1 MTGVEPRTSG
11 IGSDR
16 STNWATQPLPKDLSG
31 FTVQCCRETATEVVV
46 NSKFSD
52 SWTTK
57 SLREMLTKDF
67 FLFLSMLLLLLKSSL
82 DRLFWQSL
90 WDRTRTRRRGGPF
103 QRFCCKKLFIFSS
116 SFFLLS
122 KQWNYISAERKCIF
136 WKNTLW
142 TEMWKMIELGDHGKV
157 PVWLEKI
164 TKCL

>member
-1 MTGVEPRTSG
+1 MTGFKPRTSG

-67 FLFLSMLLLLLKSSL
+67 FLFLSMLLKSSL

-103 QRFCCKKLFIFSS
+103 QRFCCKNFLFSHPPSSYFQNNEIIFLRRENV
-116 SFFLLS
+116 FF
-122 KQWNYISAERKCIF
+122 
-136 WKNTLW
+136 
-142 TEMWKMIELGDHGKV
+142 
-157 PVWLEKI
+157 EKI
-164 TKCL
+164 LYGLKCEKWLN